1 MQAVLCDT
9 CERPIRG
16 KAFEF
21 HVIRGEAVHT
31 EQGQPRIVQR
41 EGSLFMY
48 MCSPCGYWVQ
58 EVIAYLRQGHI
69 LGEAE
74 TRPTDRVAS

>member
-1 MQAVLCDT
+1 VLCDI
-9 CERPIRG
+9 CERPIRS
-16 KAFEF
+16 KAFES

-48 MCSPCGYWVQ
+48 MCSPCGY
-58 EVIAYLRQGHI
+58 
-69 LGEAE
+69 
-74 TRPTDRVAS
+74 